1 MSKSPWPPG
10 PFLLMS
16 KKGAGGIRLFAHGP
30 GRIRAGLAAA
40 KGRPKRGDGEM
51 PLPKQLKDTE
61 RLAGVLAYLESSE
74 KGPSAT
80 LEEDAR
86 EAYGRSNCSM

>member
-1 MSKSPWPPG
+1 
-10 PFLLMS
+10 
-16 KKGAGGIRLFAHGP
+16 
-30 GRIRAGLAAA
+30 
-40 KGRPKRGDGEM
+40 M

-61 RLAGVLAYLESSE
+61 GLAGVLAYLESSE

-86 EAYGRSNCSM
+86 EAYGMSTGTPFEGYVQELGSQLFDDFSITQLHSAIA